1 MKTKKIL
8 AIKYKDEISE
18 SKEEEVIIDSKIK
31 ILINEDIERSF
42 TVLYS
47 DLKEFTIGYLLGE
60 GFVESLEDIEEIA
73 IDDKTIKVKADLKD
87 LDFKNN
93 LILTSD
99 KSGGLK
105 LKTDEIKTVKSN
117 LKVSSKEILNNLIR
131 LKDNAEIW
139 QKTGGCHIAGIVNNN
154 KIITCEDVSRHV
166 ALDKVIG
173 LASLKKI
180 DLNNSYIVYSG
191 RMPAD
196 MMIKVSRMN
205 IPIVASNA
213 APMLSGYEVAKK
225 ANITMLGFVR
235 GNRFN
240 LYTGKERIILE

>member
-60 GFVESLEDIEEIA
+60 GFVESVEDIEEIA
-73 IDDKTIKVKADLKD
+73 IDDKTIKVKANLKD

-93 LILTSD
+93 LIMTSD

-105 LKTDEIKTVKSN
+105 LKIDEIKTVESN